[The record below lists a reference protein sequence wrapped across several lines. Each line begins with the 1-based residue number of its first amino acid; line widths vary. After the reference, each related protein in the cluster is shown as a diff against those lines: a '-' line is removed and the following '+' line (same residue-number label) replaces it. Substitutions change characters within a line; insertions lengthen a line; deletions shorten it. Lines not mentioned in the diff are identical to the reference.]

1 MKKIT
6 VKEIIILVIAT
17 IAIIVSGF
25 VIWKVLFPAPKVD
38 QNKKT
43 EQINT
48 LSTDIDQNT
57 LKKID
62 TLSDY
67 GQPNL
72 DNIGK
77 SDLFAN

>member
-1 MKKIT
+1 MKKISA
-6 VKEIIILVIAT
+6 KEIIILIIAT
-17 IAIIVSGF
+17 AVIVVSG
-25 VIWKVLFPAPKVD
+25 VIIWRVLFPAPKTSTGD
-38 QNKKT
+38 TGKT
-43 EQINT
+43 VNT

-57 LKKID
+57 LKRID

-67 GQPNL
+67 GQPSL